1 MSSGLKIVRRAAEV
15 RSAVQVA
22 RLQGKRIGF
31 VPTMGALH
39 EGHESLLRSAR
50 ERTGYVVSSIF
61 VNPKQFGPKEDY
73 TRYPRD
79 EKADAAA
86 LERLGCDLLFAPAD
100 TDLYSSSDSTRIS
113 VQGLD
118 EFLCGSSRPGHFQ
131 GVALVVAKL
140 FNIVQPDEAYFGQKD
155 AQQAVIIQRMTADLD
170 FPVRIVIEPT
180 VREPDGLAMSSRNA
194 YLSSGERDRAVA
206 IYEALVEARGAIEAG
221 ERSPAALKQTMLA
234 RMTQAGFDIDYA
246 EIVDGMTLRP
256 VKDAEGVILIAV
268 AGWIGGTRLIDN
280 IAVRING
287 PDVEEIVL
295 EFPEWSRYE
304 WKR

>member
-1 MSSGLKIVRRAAEV
+1 MSSGLKIVRKAPDV
-15 RSAVQVA
+15 RSAVIEA
-22 RLQGKRIGF
+22 RRQGKRIGF

-39 EGHESLLRSAR
+39 EGHGSLVRSAR

-79 EKADAAA
+79 ETADAAA
-86 LERLGCDLLFAPAD
+86 LERLGCDLLFAPGER
-100 TDLYSSSDSTRIS
+100 DLYASSDRTRIS

-140 FNIVQPDEAYFGQKD
+140 FNIVQPDEAFFGQKD
-155 AQQAVIIQRMTADLD
+155 AQQAVIIQRMSADLD

-180 VREPDGLAMSSRNA
+180 VREPDGLAISSRNQ
-194 YLSSGERDRAVA
+194 YLSSGERKRAVA
-206 IYEALVEARGAIEAG
+206 LYEALVEAKSAIEAG
-221 ERSPAALKQTMLA
+221 ERRPADVKQSMLT

-246 EIVDGMTLRP
+246 EVVDGMTLRP
-256 VKDAEGVILIAV
+256 VKDIEGVILIAV
-268 AGWIGGTRLIDN
+268 AGWMGDTKLIDN
-280 IAVRING
+280 IAVRIAG
-287 PDVEEIVL
+287 GRVEEVVL
-295 EFPEWSRYE
+295 EFPEWSRSE
-304 WKR
+304 WKK